1 VLIALRTGSVDAK
14 ETTVHGADQS
24 LASLDGRRLLH
35 RAPDAAQEMGGPQRP
50 KGALGGL
57 GGVLQA

>member
-24 LASLDGRRLLH
+24 LTSLDGRRLLH
-35 RAPDAAQEMGGPQRP
+35 RAPDAAQEMGGPTRE
-50 KGALGGL
+50 LGL